1 MEWDVPETQEGL
13 LKEGVVNN
21 SKIVEMS
28 RKINTEKTQP
38 NLAISEY
45 SQNLLIPRV
54 RDV

>member
-1 MEWDVPETQEGL
+1 MTQKPKEDL
-13 LKEGVVNN
+13 SKEGVVNN

-45 SQNLLIPRV
+45 LQNLLIPHL